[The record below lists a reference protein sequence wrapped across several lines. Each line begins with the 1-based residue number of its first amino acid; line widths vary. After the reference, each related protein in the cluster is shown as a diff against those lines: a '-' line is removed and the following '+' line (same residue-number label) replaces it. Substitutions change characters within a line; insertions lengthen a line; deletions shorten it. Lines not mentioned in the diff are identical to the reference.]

1 MGANRSYN
9 IAIGGVPENKRSH
22 IDSERRI
29 GGHKV
34 VLQKTDNSQAK
45 NIMNSNSD
53 SPIYLIGHE
62 RKDGTIEI
70 HSINVFEG
78 HRLKTEINLKYDKNG
93 NLLSFNGKDSHTHSH
108 TWEMSTDG
116 IMHRKNLGTHEDIP
130 SGYNSLLADIVK
142 FNKQGVKKK

>member
-116 IMHRKNLGTHEDIP
+116 IMRRKNIGTHEDIP